1 MPLEAQVRRAL
12 QVAHLVLRSRVSVGE
27 LEDLARLMEVGALE
41 PRRLVE
47 ELKEALA
54 VNKLDDWLE
63 RFRRGLP
70 D

>member
-1 MPLEAQVRRAL
+1 M
-12 QVAHLVLRSRVSVGE
+12 
-27 LEDLARLMEVGALE
+27 DLARLMEAGALE